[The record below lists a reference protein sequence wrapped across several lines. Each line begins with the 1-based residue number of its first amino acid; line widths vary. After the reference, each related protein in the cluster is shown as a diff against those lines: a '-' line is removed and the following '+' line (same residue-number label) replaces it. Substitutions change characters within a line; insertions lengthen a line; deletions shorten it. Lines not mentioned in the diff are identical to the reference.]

1 MHKFDTIQGKLF
13 YTVYMMHQ
21 QRQIDTKQK
30 GKLKGMEVCVCRII
44 DLIIQK
50 HPSLNKIETDNTVIA
65 RRSLLD
71 LADTEEN
78 EQDCQKVEKKRPIAI
93 RPILTNSKF
102 KSSRSLMSSPQRK

>member
-30 GKLKGMEVCVCRII
+30 GKLK

>member
-21 QRQIDTKQK
+21 QREIDTKQK
-30 GKLKGMEVCVCRII
+30 GILK

-50 HPSLNKIETDNTVIA
+50 HPSMNKIKTDNTLIT

-71 LADTEEN
+71 LADVEEDQKD
-78 EQDCQKVEKKRPIAI
+78 EQKIEKNRPIII
-93 RPILTNSKF
+93 RPILTNSKY
-102 KSSRSLMSSPQRK
+102 KSNQSLLSSPQRK

>member
-30 GKLKGMEVCVCRII
+30 GKLK

-50 HPSLNKIETDNTVIA
+50 HPSLNKIETDNTMIA

-71 LADTEEN
+71 LAEIEE
-78 EQDCQKVEKKRPIAI
+78 EDKDKQKVEKKRPIAI
-93 RPILTNSKF
+93 RPILTNSKY
-102 KSSRSLMSSPQRK
+102 KQSSRSLMSSPQRK

>member
-21 QRQIDTKQK
+21 QREIDTKQK
-30 GKLKGMEVCVCRII
+30 GKLK

-50 HPSLNKIETDNTVIA
+50 HPSLNKIKTDNAVTA

-71 LADTEEN
+71 LADAEEN
-78 EQDCQKVEKKRPIAI
+78 EQDEQKAEQKRPITI
-93 RPILTNSKF
+93 RPILTNSKY
-102 KSSRSLMSSPQRK
+102 KSNRSLLSSPQRK

>member
-30 GKLKGMEVCVCRII
+30 GKLK

-50 HPSLNKIETDNTVIA
+50 HPSLNKIETDNTVLA

-71 LADTEEN
+71 LADAEEN
-78 EQDCQKVEKKRPIAI
+78 DKDCQKVEKKRPIAI